1 MFSPFRKED
10 PQLEAAIEQV
20 YKEMKTEDTNTE
32 AYSEMVARL
41 TQLNA
46 LKNQGLDPNQVLV
59 AVANIFVTV
68 AVIKHEQTAVIA
80 TKALSFF
87 VKK

>member
-10 PQLEAAIEQV
+10 PQLEDAIATI
-20 YKEMKTEDTNTE
+20 YSEMESVDTNTE

-41 TQLNA
+41 TQLND
-46 LKNQGLDPNQVLV
+46 LKNKGLDPNQVLI